1 MPSPAKIFDQDLPTV
16 ALVGRVNVGKS
27 SLFNKII
34 EENQALVSDI
44 PGTTRTSNVAVATW
58 RGKNFRLVDTGGLTF
73 SDEVIL
79 EDDIIKQ
86 TEMAIREA
94 DLVVFVTDIQTGILP
109 QERELAKRLR
119 QKSKDKPILLVAN
132 KADNVALFTQIHDV
146 EWQRLGF
153 GAPIPVSASN
163 GTNVGDLLDA
173 FYTTLNKLSR
183 RPKKLKLVQPLKVSI
198 MGRPNVGKSTLFN
211 ALIGEER
218 VIVNPMAHTTR
229 EPHDTLVEIDGK
241 HILFVDT
248 AGIRRKSRVSGE
260 LEKIGIAKSIA
271 TVNKSDI
278 VLLVLDATEPITDQD
293 QQLAGLLREH
303 TRSVIIVVNKWDKAD
318 DNSDEFRNNVKKDVY
333 ASFPHL
339 DFAPIVFVS
348 ALSQYRIHQIFPL
361 IQQAWAGRQIVLD
374 EAVLKDF
381 LKRTVKKHLPTK
393 DRGVRHP
400 RVVAIHQL
408 GFNPPMFEMI
418 VKSNTSLH
426 ISYVHFVERHLRE
439 EFGFFASPI
448 VMKLSKL
455 KHHSYTPQ
463 S

>member
-1 MPSPAKIFDQDLPTV
+1 MTSPAKIINQNLPTV

-34 EENQALVSDI
+34 EQNLALVSNI
-44 PGTTRTSNVAVATW
+44 PGTTRTNNAAVATW
-58 RGKNFRLVDTGGLTF
+58 RGKNFQLVDTGGLTF
-73 SDEVIL
+73 SDEVPL

-86 TEMAIREA
+86 TELALKEA
-94 DLVVFVTDIQTGILP
+94 DLVLFVADIQTGIMP

-119 QKSKDKPILLVAN
+119 NKRKTIILVAN
-132 KADNVALFTQIHDV
+132 KADAVDLFPRIHDT

-153 GAPIPVSASN
+153 GEPIPVSASN

-173 FYTTLNKLSR
+173 IYSALNKLPR
-183 RPKKLKLVQPLKVSI
+183 RPKKIKTIKPIKVAI

-211 ALIGEER
+211 ALIGEDR
-218 VIVNPMAHTTR
+218 VIVNQMAHTTR
-229 EPHDTLVEIDGK
+229 EPHDTLVEVDGT
-241 HILFVDT
+241 HILFIDT

-260 LEKIGIAKSIA
+260 LEKIGISKSIA

-278 VLLVLDATEPITDQD
+278 VLLVLDATEPISDQD

-303 TRSVIIVVNKWDKAD
+303 TRSVIIVVNKWDKAE
-318 DNSDEFRNNVKKDVY
+318 DNSDEFRNKVKKDIY
-333 ASFPHL
+333 NSFPHL
-339 DFAPIVFVS
+339 NFAPIVFVS
-348 ALSQYRIHQIFPL
+348 PLSEYRVHQIFPL
-361 IQQAWAGRQIVLD
+361 IKEAWVGRQVVID
-374 EAVLKDF
+374 EAALKDF

-400 RVVAIHQL
+400 RVIALHQL
-408 GFNPPMFEMI
+408 GYNPPMFEMI
-418 VKSNTSLH
+418 IKSNTSLH
-426 ISYVHFVERHLRE
+426 ISYVHFIERHLRE

-455 KHHSYTPQ
+455 KHHTYTP
-463 S
+463 